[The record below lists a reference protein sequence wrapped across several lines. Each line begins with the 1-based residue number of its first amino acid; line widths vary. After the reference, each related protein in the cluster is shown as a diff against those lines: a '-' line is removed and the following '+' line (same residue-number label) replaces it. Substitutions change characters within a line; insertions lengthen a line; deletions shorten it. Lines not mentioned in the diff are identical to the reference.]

1 MVNRS
6 TQIFNIKEKKTI
18 NKGIKKMTT
27 KTNNYT
33 AIATVKRGRSGQ
45 VKKTDGVLDL
55 NVSVVVEFG
64 GQENGYTNPK

>member
-1 MVNRS
+1 
-6 TQIFNIKEKKTI
+6 
-18 NKGIKKMTT
+18 MTT